1 MKGKTIEDSRILS
14 QLFLL
19 ILALVLNST
28 RSEQTGKIVFWFSI
42 IFVLYY
48 HNNMRDSWFLYK
60 NYNHIS
66 LGMCTGNF
74 QEEGKRPPAGIPCV
88 GSCVMDAG
96 RWGSSYCYVDSG
108 GSQWGA
114 ECVYCSG

>member
-1 MKGKTIEDSRILS
+1 
-14 QLFLL
+14 
-19 ILALVLNST
+19 
-28 RSEQTGKIVFWFSI
+28 
-42 IFVLYY
+42 
-48 HNNMRDSWFLYK
+48 MRDSWFLYK

-108 GSQWGA
+108 GIQWGA
-114 ECVYCSG
+114 ECVYCLG